1 MMAAFDNQ
9 RRVLVVCSVQLA
21 TTLGS
26 GGCTLTRLDLW
37 DDSITDVGVG
47 ALAAA
52 LPRSR
57 LRLLG
62 LWGTPFTDG
71 VDGEGLAGSTG
82 LAALGAALRLS
93 PALCELN
100 LFGNAAITVDGIQ
113 GTRPRLAACA
123 PLSLAAS
130 LSRARQLAGD
140 RHCSGCTQIDLPLNL
155 PRR

>member
-113 GTRPRLAACA
+113 GTRALDSPLAPRCPWPRRSAEHGF
-123 PLSLAAS
+123 
-130 LSRARQLAGD
+130 AGD
-140 RHCSGCTQIDLPLNL
+140 CHWAGHRSTCL
-155 PRR
+155 

>member
-1 MMAAFDNQ
+1 MMAAFGNQ

-71 VDGEGLAGSTG
+71 VDGEGLADSTG

-113 GTRPRLAACA
+113 GEPSRPLVRLCCSEHGCLWTAVMLSTAACGR
-123 PLSLAAS
+123 LSLAA
-130 LSRARQLAGD
+130 LLRA
-140 RHCSGCTQIDLPLNL
+140 
-155 PRR
+155 